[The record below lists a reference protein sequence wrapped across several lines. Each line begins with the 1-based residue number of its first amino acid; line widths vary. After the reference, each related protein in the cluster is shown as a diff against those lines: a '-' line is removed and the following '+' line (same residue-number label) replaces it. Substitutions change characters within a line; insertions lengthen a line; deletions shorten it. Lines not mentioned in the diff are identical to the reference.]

1 MPEFKI
7 EKKGYNRVEVD
18 SYINSLQDKIKGLE
32 ELVSDLDIAKQ
43 ELEATVDAY
52 KKREMIIED
61 TIVNA
66 SVAAREIVAVA
77 EKKAIESSKKYIRDT
92 EEAALKLEEKKRDVE
107 NTLNRVEY
115 ILKSQLALIEKE

>member
-18 SYINSLQDKIKGLE
+18 SYISGLE
-32 ELVSDLDIAKQ
+32 KKIASLDELVNELNTKQ
-43 ELEATVDAY
+43 KELEGALDNY
-52 KKREMIIED
+52 RKREMVIED

-66 SVAAREIVAVA
+66 SIAARQIVDEA
-77 EKKAIESSKKYIRDT
+77 EKKALESSKKYIRDT
-92 EEAALKLEEKKRDVE
+92 EEAALKLDEKKRDIE
-107 NTLNRVEY
+107 NTLHRVEY

>member
-7 EKKGYNRVEVD
+7 EKKGYNRAEVD
-18 SYINSLQDKIKGLE
+18 SYISNLQDKIKMLE
-32 ELVSDLDIAKQ
+32 ELAGDLNLAKQ

-52 KKREMIIED
+52 KKREMVIED

-66 SVAAREIVAVA
+66 SVAAREIVASA
-77 EKKAIESSKKYIRDT
+77 EKKALESSKKYIRDT